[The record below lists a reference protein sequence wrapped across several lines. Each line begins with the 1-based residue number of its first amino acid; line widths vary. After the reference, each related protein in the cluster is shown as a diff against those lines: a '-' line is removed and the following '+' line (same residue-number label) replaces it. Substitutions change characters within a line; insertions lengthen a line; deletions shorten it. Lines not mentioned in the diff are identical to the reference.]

1 MTQIPEIQWVEGDQE
16 AITHIKNRH
25 ELFSLNPGLEAEVVK
40 VETEH
45 GAYVLKIWNKD
56 SKPNVGKQYHLLF
69 ELYNKGIR
77 VSKPYGWGTDVNQN
91 PVLLTSYDGVPI
103 SKLDKSK
110 LKKIVHMLVQVHN
123 YHVSRDITSIP
134 KHDFVAYFFPRLEQ
148 HQDLKNSLVRLLD
161 RIELRQDRF
170 IHGDYNLGNILEH
183 QDKLTVIDWTNG
195 QLGDI
200 RYDIAWSVFLMRVY
214 AGERYG
220 RMYASEFRASTPDFS
235 SEDAEIFEAVACLRW
250 ILLSRMSDLS
260 QESSILKRVNEI
272 IRNNPWLDE
281 GLTLNG
287 K

>member
-1 MTQIPEIQWVEGDQE
+1 M
-16 AITHIKNRH
+16 
-25 ELFSLNPGLEAEVVK
+25 
-40 VETEH
+40 
-45 GAYVLKIWNKD
+45 
-56 SKPNVGKQYHLLF
+56 
-69 ELYNKGIR
+69 
-77 VSKPYGWGTDVNQN
+77 NQN